1 MNLDLLFKVSFYIC
15 FMIFNEEI
23 AKTTARSLLQIKAV
37 KLNASLPFTWA
48 SGIKSPIYCDNRIT
62 LSFPPIRTYIRQQF
76 VKIITEEF
84 DPVEI
89 IAGVATGGIAQGAL
103 VAQELGLPF
112 VYVRSEAKTHGMEN
126 KIEGRVEPGK
136 SVVIVEDLVSTGK
149 SSLAAFDALQQAGCS
164 VKGMVAIFSYNLD
177 AAIKKFKEAKCS
189 LITLSDYNILI
200 QEALESNYIN
210 EEELRSLVKWRENPE
225 KWGL

>member
-1 MNLDLLFKVSFYIC
+1 MYSRYEVISCFSPVFRVGVEIGKHVPCRSFRGS
-15 FMIFNEEI
+15 N
-23 AKTTARSLLQIKAV
+23 
-37 KLNASLPFTWA
+37 N
-48 SGIKSPIYCDNRIT
+48 
-62 LSFPPIRTYIRQQF
+62 
-76 VKIITEEF
+76 
-84 DPVEI
+84 PVEI

-112 VYVRSEAKTHGMEN
+112 VYVRAEAKTHGMEN

-149 SSLAAFDALQQAGCS
+149 SSLAAFDALQRAGCTI
-164 VKGMVAIFSYNLD
+164 KGMVAIFSYNLD
-177 AAIKKFKEAKCS
+177 VAVKKFKEAKCN

-210 EEELRSLVKWRENPE
+210 EEELRSLIKWRENPE
-225 KWGL
+225 KWGV